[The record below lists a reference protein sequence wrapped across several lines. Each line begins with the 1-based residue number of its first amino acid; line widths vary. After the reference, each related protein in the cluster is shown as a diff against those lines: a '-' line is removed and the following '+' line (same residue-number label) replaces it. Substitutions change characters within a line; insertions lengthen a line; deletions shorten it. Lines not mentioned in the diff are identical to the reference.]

1 MNRNEKLQEY
11 FQFDE
16 TDLRENRQGRVSELQ
31 RSIVKNRVGSF
42 NRNALIVG
50 VLILAV
56 AGVVVARVG
65 GALGADNLFSML
77 RLVAGPLLTILVLS
91 GFLIYRTSRKNDF
104 SLKSAE
110 GPVNFVWVED
120 RVANQDNTGY
130 KTVRRLQMR
139 VGGVSFHVKEA
150 LMDVINQGDICR
162 FYYTGGGDIVS
173 AEFIEKVESLFS

>member
-1 MNRNEKLQEY
+1 MDRNEKLQEY

-16 TDLRENRQGRVSELQ
+16 VDLRENRQGRVSELQ

-42 NRNALIVG
+42 NRNALIVS

-56 AGVVVARVG
+56 AGVVIMRVG
-65 GALGADNLFSML
+65 GAIGANNLFSML
-77 RLVAGPLLTILVLS
+77 KLVAGPLLTILVLG

-104 SLKSAE
+104 SLKAAE

-120 RVANQDNTGY
+120 RVANQDHTGY
-130 KTVRRLQMR
+130 RTVRSLQMR
-139 VGGVSFHVKEA
+139 VGGVSFHVREA
-150 LMDVINQGDICR
+150 LMDVINQGDVCR

-173 AEFIEKVESLFS
+173 AEFVDQAK